1 MNSNGGGGGG
11 GVLFD
16 DNGPSAGSVT
26 APSSVCGSQNGIGY
40 GAGGGGGCVGAVS
53 GTAGNGAPG
62 IVYVE
67 WD

>member
-1 MNSNGGGGGG
+1 M
-11 GVLFD
+11 LFD

-40 GAGGGGGCVGAVS
+40 GAGGGGGCFMVGN
-53 GTAGNGAPG
+53 GLIAGNGAPG
-62 IVYVE
+62 LVYVE